1 MKVIQVVG
9 ARPNFMKVAP
19 LHRAIQALTG
29 WTSKIVHTGQ
39 HFDAKMSD
47 VFFTQLELP
56 KPDYF
61 LGIGGGSHTEVTAH
75 IMLAFEKIVADE
87 KPDLI
92 IVVGDVTSTL
102 ACTLVAIKMGIP
114 LAHVEAGLRS
124 FDRSMPEELNRLL
137 TDSVANYLF
146 VTEESGLTHLK
157 NEGVPDEKVF
167 FSGNVMIDSLVRY
180 QEKAK
185 NSTILADLG
194 LSPSASGLQ
203 THASGLQTPT
213 SGLQTPASGLP
224 TPASGLQ
231 TPASGLPTPASGLQT
246 HASGLQ
252 TPASGLQT
260 SASGLQTPASGLQTS
275 DYIVMTM
282 HRPANV
288 DTEKGLNSIL
298 ELMELSAQKTNIVF
312 PIHPRTRAH
321 MDKFGLTKRMEA
333 VPNLILTEPLGYL
346 EFIQLMS
353 HAKAILTDSGG
364 IQEETTYLGI
374 PCLTFRDSTERPV
387 TVSLGTNQL
396 LADLDPQKTYE
407 ALEKILAGEVKK
419 GSIPP
424 LWDGHAAERIA
435 HTLHGIF
442 EKK

>member
-19 LHRAIQALTG
+19 LHRAIQNLPG

-56 KPDYF
+56 KPDFF
-61 LGIGGGSHTEVTAH
+61 LGIGGGTQSEVTAK
-75 IMLAFEKIVADE
+75 IMLAFEPILLEE
-87 KPDLI
+87 KPDLV

-102 ACTLVAIKMGIP
+102 ACTLVAIKMGIR

-124 FDRSMPEELNRLL
+124 GDRNMPEEINRIL

-146 VTEESGLTHLK
+146 VTEQSGIDHLK
-157 NEGVPDEKVF
+157 REGVSDEKVF

-185 NSTILADLG
+185 SSTILSDLG
-194 LSPSASGLQ
+194 LR
-203 THASGLQTPT
+203 
-213 SGLQTPASGLP
+213 
-224 TPASGLQ
+224 
-231 TPASGLPTPASGLQT
+231 
-246 HASGLQ
+246 
-252 TPASGLQT
+252 
-260 SASGLQTPASGLQTS
+260 TS

-288 DTEKGLNSIL
+288 DTEQGLNSIL
-298 ELMELSAQKTNIVF
+298 RLIELSTTQTKVVF

-321 MDKFGLTKRMEA
+321 MEKFGLLNAIESN
-333 VPNLILTEPLGYL
+333 PNLILTEPLGYL

-353 HAKAILTDSGG
+353 HAQAILTDSGG

-374 PCLTFRDSTERPV
+374 PCLTFRDSTERPITV
-387 TVSLGTNQL
+387 TMGTNQL
-396 LADLDPQKTYE
+396 LANLNPEKTYQ
-407 ALEKILAGEVKK
+407 ALLEILQGNCKQ
-419 GSIPP
+419 GQIPP
-424 LWDGHAAERIA
+424 LWDGKSAERIA
-435 HTLHGIF
+435 
-442 EKK
+442 KKIQELLA

>member
-19 LHRAIQALTG
+19 LHRAIQQLSG

-114 LAHVEAGLRS
+114 VAHVEAGLRS
-124 FDRSMPEELNRLL
+124 FDRTMPEELNRLL

-146 VTEESGLTHLK
+146 VTEESGLNHLK

-185 NSTILADLG
+185 NSTILTDLG
-194 LSPSASGLQ
+194 LRPSDSGQ
-203 THASGLQTPT
+203 SSSEFGLIP
-213 SGLQTPASGLP
+213 SN
-224 TPASGLQ
+224 
-231 TPASGLPTPASGLQT
+231 
-246 HASGLQ
+246 
-252 TPASGLQT
+252 
-260 SASGLQTPASGLQTS
+260 
-275 DYIVMTM
+275 YIVMTM

-288 DTEKGLNSIL
+288 DTEKGLLSIL
-298 ELMELSAQKTNIVF
+298 ELMELSAQKTKIVF

-387 TVSLGTNQL
+387 TVTLGTNQL
-396 LADLDPQKTYE
+396 LADLDPQKTYQ

-435 HTLHGIF
+435 NTLHGIF

>member
-19 LHRAIQALTG
+19 LHRAIQNLPS

-56 KPDYF
+56 KPDFF
-61 LGIGGGSHTEVTAH
+61 LGIGGGTHSEVTAK
-75 IMLAFEKIVADE
+75 IMLAFEPILLAE
-87 KPDLI
+87 KPDLV

-124 FDRSMPEELNRLL
+124 GDRNMPEEINRIL

-146 VTEESGLTHLK
+146 VTEQSGIDHLK

-185 NSTILADLG
+185 SSTILEDLG
-194 LSPSASGLQ
+194 L
-203 THASGLQTPT
+203 T
-213 SGLQTPASGLP
+213 SNVQRPASY
-224 TPASGLQ
+224 T
-231 TPASGLPTPASGLQT
+231 
-246 HASGLQ
+246 
-252 TPASGLQT
+252 
-260 SASGLQTPASGLQTS
+260 
-275 DYIVMTM
+275 VMTM

-288 DTEKGLNSIL
+288 DTEQGLKSIL
-298 ELMELSAQKTNIVF
+298 RLIELSTTQTKVVF

-321 MDKFGLTKRMEA
+321 MEKYGLSEQLNTN
-333 VPNLILTEPLGYL
+333 PNLILTEPLGYL

-353 HAKAILTDSGG
+353 HAQAILTDSGG

-374 PCLTFRDSTERPV
+374 PCLTFRDSTERPITV
-387 TVSLGTNQL
+387 TLGTNQL
-396 LADLDPQKTYE
+396 LADLDPDKTYQ
-407 ALEKILAGEVKK
+407 ALLNILQGNCKQ
-419 GSIPP
+419 GQIPP
-424 LWDGHAAERIA
+424 LWDGKAAERIA
-435 HTLHGIF
+435 QTLDQIC
-442 EKK
+442 KA

>member
-1 MKVIQVVG
+1 MNVIQVVG

-19 LHRAIQALTG
+19 LHRAIKNLPG

-56 KPDYF
+56 KPDFF
-61 LGIGGGSHTEVTAH
+61 LGIGGGSHTEVTAK
-75 IMLAFEKIVADE
+75 IMLAFEKIVESE

-124 FDRSMPEELNRLL
+124 GDRTMPEEINRIL

-146 VTEESGLTHLK
+146 VTEQSGLDHLK
-157 NEGVPDEKVF
+157 REGVPDEKVF
-167 FSGNVMIDSLVRY
+167 FTGNVMIDSLVRY

-185 NSTILADLG
+185 SSSILEEL
-194 LSPSASGLQ
+194 
-203 THASGLQTPT
+203 
-213 SGLQTPASGLP
+213 
-224 TPASGLQ
+224 
-231 TPASGLPTPASGLQT
+231 
-246 HASGLQ
+246 
-252 TPASGLQT
+252 GLQT
-260 SASGLQTPASGLQTS
+260 SDTENRREVSRLYET

-288 DTEKGLNSIL
+288 DTETGLKAIL
-298 ELMELSAQKTNIVF
+298 ELIELSTAKTKVVF
-312 PIHPRTRAH
+312 PIHPRTRSNMA
-321 MDKFGLTKRMEA
+321 KFGLEDALTQNK
-333 VPNLILTEPLGYL
+333 NLILTEPLGYL
-346 EFIQLMS
+346 EFIQLMTHS
-353 HAKAILTDSGG
+353 KAILTDSGG

-374 PCLTFRDSTERPV
+374 PCLTFRDSTERPITV
-387 TVSLGTNQL
+387 TLGTNQL
-396 LADLDPQKTYE
+396 LADLNPKITFA
-407 ALEKILAGEVKK
+407 ALEEILAGHHKK
-419 GSIPP
+419 GQIPP

-435 HTLHGIF
+435 ENLF
-442 EKK
+442 NLFSK

>member
-19 LHRAIQALTG
+19 LHRAIQKLAG

-56 KPDYF
+56 TPDFF
-61 LGIGGGSHTEVTAH
+61 LGIGGGSHTEVTAK
-75 IMLAFEKIVADE
+75 IMVAFEKIVEAE

-102 ACTLVAIKMGIP
+102 ACTLVAIKMGIKV
-114 LAHVEAGLRS
+114 AHVEAGLRS
-124 FDRSMPEELNRLL
+124 FDRTMPEELNRIL
-137 TDSVANYLF
+137 TDSVADYLF
-146 VTEESGLTHLK
+146 VTEESGLQHLK
-157 NEGVPDEKVF
+157 NEGVADERVF

-185 NSTILADLG
+185 TTTILEDLG
-194 LSPSASGLQ
+194 LATSDSRLSTADSGLL
-203 THASGLQTPT
+203 TADSRLSTADSRLLTPDSRLST
-213 SGLQTPASGLP
+213 A
-224 TPASGLQ
+224 
-231 TPASGLPTPASGLQT
+231 
-246 HASGLQ
+246 
-252 TPASGLQT
+252 
-260 SASGLQTPASGLQTS
+260 

-288 DTEKGLNSIL
+288 DTKEGLESIL
-298 ELMELSAQKTNIVF
+298 ELIELSSKDTKIIF

-321 MDKFGLTKRMEA
+321 MEKFGLAERLDQA
-333 VPNLILTEPLGYL
+333 QNLIMTEPLGYL

-353 HAKAILTDSGG
+353 NATAILTDSGG
-364 IQEETTYLGI
+364 IQEETTYLGV
-374 PCLTFRDSTERPV
+374 PCLTFRDSTERPITV
-387 TVSLGTNQL
+387 TLGTNQL
-396 LADLDPQKTYE
+396 LSDLDPKKTYA
-407 ALEKILAGEVKK
+407 ALQEILAGKVKK

-424 LWDGHAAERIA
+424 LWDGKAAERIA
-435 HTLHGIF
+435 AQLAEIF
-442 EKK
+442 A

>member
-19 LHRAIQALTG
+19 LHRAIQKLAG

-56 KPDYF
+56 TPDFF
-61 LGIGGGSHTEVTAH
+61 LGIGGGSHTEVTAK
-75 IMLAFEKIVADE
+75 IMVAFEKIVEAE

-102 ACTLVAIKMGIP
+102 ACTLVAIKMGIKV
-114 LAHVEAGLRS
+114 AHVEAGLRS
-124 FDRSMPEELNRLL
+124 FDRTMPEELNRIL
-137 TDSVANYLF
+137 TDSVADYLF
-146 VTEESGLTHLK
+146 VTEESGLQHLK
-157 NEGVPDEKVF
+157 NEGVADERVF

-185 NSTILADLG
+185 TTTILEDVG
-194 LSPSASGLQ
+194 LATAAERQLS
-203 THASGLQTPT
+203 T
-213 SGLQTPASGLP
+213 SDSRLA
-224 TPASGLQ
+224 
-231 TPASGLPTPASGLQT
+231 
-246 HASGLQ
+246 
-252 TPASGLQT
+252 
-260 SASGLQTPASGLQTS
+260 TS

-288 DTEKGLNSIL
+288 DTKEGLESIL
-298 ELMELSAQKTNIVF
+298 ELIELSSKDTKIIF

-321 MDKFGLTKRMEA
+321 MEKFGLAERLDQAK
-333 VPNLILTEPLGYL
+333 NLIMTEPLGYL

-353 HAKAILTDSGG
+353 NATAILTDSGG
-364 IQEETTYLGI
+364 IQEETTYLGV
-374 PCLTFRDSTERPV
+374 PCLTFRDSTERPITV
-387 TVSLGTNQL
+387 TLGTNQL
-396 LADLDPQKTYE
+396 LSDLDPKKTYA
-407 ALEKILAGEVKK
+407 ALQEILAGKVKK

-424 LWDGHAAERIA
+424 LWDGKAAERIA
-435 HTLHGIF
+435 AQLAEIF
-442 EKK
+442 A

>member
-1 MKVIQVVG
+1 
-9 ARPNFMKVAP
+9 
-19 LHRAIQALTG
+19 
-29 WTSKIVHTGQ
+29 
-39 HFDAKMSD
+39 
-47 VFFTQLELP
+47 
-56 KPDYF
+56 
-61 LGIGGGSHTEVTAH
+61 
-75 IMLAFEKIVADE
+75 
-87 KPDLI
+87 LI

-203 THASGLQTPT
+203 THASGLQT
-213 SGLQTPASGLP
+213 
-224 TPASGLQ
+224 
-231 TPASGLPTPASGLQT
+231 
-246 HASGLQ
+246 H
-252 TPASGLQT
+252 ASGLQT
-260 SASGLQTPASGLQTS
+260 SASGLPTPASGLQTS

-387 TVSLGTNQL
+387 TVTLGTNQL

-407 ALEKILAGEVKK
+407 ALEKILAGQVKK

>member
-1 MKVIQVVG
+1 MNVIQVVG

-19 LHRAIQALTG
+19 LHRAIKNLAG

-56 KPDYF
+56 KPDFF
-61 LGIGGGSHTEVTAH
+61 LGIGGGSHTEVTAK
-75 IMLAFEKIVADE
+75 IMLAFEKIVESE

-124 FDRSMPEELNRLL
+124 GDRTMPEEINRIL

-146 VTEESGLTHLK
+146 VTEQSGLDHLK
-157 NEGVPDEKVF
+157 REGVPDEKVF
-167 FSGNVMIDSLVRY
+167 FTGNVMIDSLVRY

-185 NSTILADLG
+185 SSSILEEL
-194 LSPSASGLQ
+194 
-203 THASGLQTPT
+203 
-213 SGLQTPASGLP
+213 
-224 TPASGLQ
+224 
-231 TPASGLPTPASGLQT
+231 
-246 HASGLQ
+246 
-252 TPASGLQT
+252 GLQT
-260 SASGLQTPASGLQTS
+260 SDTENRREVSRLYET

-288 DTEKGLNSIL
+288 DTETGLKAIL
-298 ELMELSAQKTNIVF
+298 ELIELSTAKTKVIF
-312 PIHPRTRAH
+312 PIHPRTRSNMA
-321 MDKFGLTKRMEA
+321 KFGLEDALTQNK
-333 VPNLILTEPLGYL
+333 NLILTEPLGYL
-346 EFIQLMS
+346 EFIQLMTHS
-353 HAKAILTDSGG
+353 KAILTDSGG

-374 PCLTFRDSTERPV
+374 PCLTFRDSTERPITV
-387 TVSLGTNQL
+387 TLGTNQL
-396 LADLDPQKTYE
+396 LADLNPKITFA
-407 ALEKILAGEVKK
+407 ALEEILAGHHKK
-419 GSIPP
+419 GQIPP

-435 HTLHGIF
+435 ENLF
-442 EKK
+442 NLFSK

>member
-19 LHRAIQALTG
+19 LHRAIQQLSG

-114 LAHVEAGLRS
+114 VAHVEAGLRS
-124 FDRSMPEELNRLL
+124 FDRTMPEELNRLL

-146 VTEESGLTHLK
+146 VTEESGLNHLK

-185 NSTILADLG
+185 NSTILTDLG
-194 LSPSASGLQ
+194 LQPSDSGL
-203 THASGLQTPT
+203 SSSEFGLIP
-213 SGLQTPASGLP
+213 SN
-224 TPASGLQ
+224 
-231 TPASGLPTPASGLQT
+231 
-246 HASGLQ
+246 
-252 TPASGLQT
+252 
-260 SASGLQTPASGLQTS
+260 
-275 DYIVMTM
+275 YIVMTM

-288 DTEKGLNSIL
+288 DTEKGLLSIL
-298 ELMELSAQKTNIVF
+298 ELMELSAQKTKIVF
-312 PIHPRTRAH
+312 PIHPRTRTH

-387 TVSLGTNQL
+387 TVTLGTNQL
-396 LADLDPQKTYE
+396 LADLDPQKTYQ

-435 HTLHGIF
+435 NTLHGIF

>member
-19 LHRAIQALTG
+19 LHRAIKNLAG

-47 VFFTQLELP
+47 IFFTQLELP
-56 KPDYF
+56 KPDFF
-61 LGIGGGSHTEVTAH
+61 LGIGGGSHTEVTAK
-75 IMLAFEKIVADE
+75 IMLAFEKIVESE

-124 FDRSMPEELNRLL
+124 GDRTMPEEINRIL

-146 VTEESGLTHLK
+146 VTEQSGLDHLK
-157 NEGVPDEKVF
+157 REGVPDEKVF
-167 FSGNVMIDSLVRY
+167 FTGNVMIDSLVRY

-185 NSTILADLG
+185 SSRILEELG
-194 LSPSASGLQ
+194 LQPSDLENRRD
-203 THASGLQTPT
+203 T
-213 SGLQTPASGLP
+213 SGLHET
-224 TPASGLQ
+224 
-231 TPASGLPTPASGLQT
+231 
-246 HASGLQ
+246 
-252 TPASGLQT
+252 
-260 SASGLQTPASGLQTS
+260 

-288 DTEKGLNSIL
+288 DTETGLRSIL
-298 ELMELSAQKTNIVF
+298 ELIELSTAKTKVVF
-312 PIHPRTRAH
+312 PIHPRTRSNMA
-321 MDKFGLTKRMEA
+321 KFGLEDTLTQNK
-333 VPNLILTEPLGYL
+333 NLILTEPLGYL
-346 EFIQLMS
+346 EFIQLMTHS
-353 HAKAILTDSGG
+353 KAILTDSGG

-374 PCLTFRDSTERPV
+374 PCLTFRDSTERPITV
-387 TVSLGTNQL
+387 TLGTNQL
-396 LADLDPQKTYE
+396 LADLNPKITFA
-407 ALEKILAGEVKK
+407 ALEEILAGHHKK
-419 GSIPP
+419 GQIPP

-435 HTLHGIF
+435 ENLF
-442 EKK
+442 NLFSK

>member
-1 MKVIQVVG
+1 MNVIQVVG

-19 LHRAIQALTG
+19 LHRAIKNLPG

-56 KPDYF
+56 TPDFF
-61 LGIGGGSHTEVTAH
+61 LGIGGGSHTEVTAK
-75 IMLAFEKIVADE
+75 IMLAFEKIVESE

-124 FDRSMPEELNRLL
+124 GDRSMPEEINRIL

-146 VTEESGLTHLK
+146 VTEQSGLDHLK
-157 NEGVPDEKVF
+157 REGVPDEKVF
-167 FSGNVMIDSLVRY
+167 FTGNVMIDSLVRY

-185 NSTILADLG
+185 SSTILEELG
-194 LSPSASGLQ
+194 LQATDLENSSDTSQ
-203 THASGLQTPT
+203 T
-213 SGLQTPASGLP
+213 
-224 TPASGLQ
+224 
-231 TPASGLPTPASGLQT
+231 
-246 HASGLQ
+246 
-252 TPASGLQT
+252 
-260 SASGLQTPASGLQTS
+260 
-275 DYIVMTM
+275 DFIVMTM

-288 DTEKGLNSIL
+288 DTENGLRAIL
-298 ELMELSAQKTNIVF
+298 ELIELSTAKTKVVF
-312 PIHPRTRAH
+312 PIHPRTRSNMA
-321 MDKFGLTKRMEA
+321 KFGLEDTLTQNK
-333 VPNLILTEPLGYL
+333 NLILTEPLGYL
-346 EFIQLMS
+346 EFIQLMT

-374 PCLTFRDSTERPV
+374 PCLTFRDSTERPITV
-387 TVSLGTNQL
+387 TMGTNQL
-396 LADLDPQKTYE
+396 LADLNPKITFA
-407 ALEKILAGEVKK
+407 ALEEILAGHHKK
-419 GSIPP
+419 GQIPP

-435 HTLHGIF
+435 ENLF
-442 EKK
+442 NLFSK

>member
-1 MKVIQVVG
+1 MNVIQVVG

-19 LHRAIQALTG
+19 LHRAIKNLPG

-56 KPDYF
+56 TPDFF
-61 LGIGGGSHTEVTAH
+61 LGIGGGSHTEVTAK
-75 IMLAFEKIVADE
+75 IMLAFEKIVESE

-124 FDRSMPEELNRLL
+124 GDRTMPEEINRIL

-146 VTEESGLTHLK
+146 VTEQSGLDHLK
-157 NEGVPDEKVF
+157 REGVPDEKVF
-167 FSGNVMIDSLVRY
+167 FTGNVMIDSLVRY

-185 NSTILADLG
+185 SSTILEELGLQATDLG
-194 LSPSASGLQ
+194 NKRDTSQ
-203 THASGLQTPT
+203 T
-213 SGLQTPASGLP
+213 
-224 TPASGLQ
+224 
-231 TPASGLPTPASGLQT
+231 
-246 HASGLQ
+246 
-252 TPASGLQT
+252 
-260 SASGLQTPASGLQTS
+260 
-275 DYIVMTM
+275 DFIVMTM

-288 DTEKGLNSIL
+288 DTENGLRAIL
-298 ELMELSAQKTNIVF
+298 ELIELSTAKTKVVF
-312 PIHPRTRAH
+312 PIHPRTRSNMA
-321 MDKFGLTKRMEA
+321 KFGLEDTLTQNK
-333 VPNLILTEPLGYL
+333 NLILTEPLGYL
-346 EFIQLMS
+346 EFIQLMT

-374 PCLTFRDSTERPV
+374 PCLTFRDSTERPITV
-387 TVSLGTNQL
+387 TMGTNQL
-396 LADLDPQKTYE
+396 LADLNPKITFA
-407 ALEKILAGEVKK
+407 ALEEILAGHHKK
-419 GSIPP
+419 GQIPP

-435 HTLHGIF
+435 ENLF
-442 EKK
+442 NLFSK